1 MAFSSLAAATSLDA
15 VDFICDLLPRILYSF
30 HQTLSSPLS
39 TPILPYSVA
48 AAQSVFSHWLSIP
61 HCFSPIQPI
70 TARRAHDH
78 IVTFSGDPAVHLV
91 LSVASLISASLTLPR
106 PVSSS
111 NAWYMTLLGI
121 VL

>member
-1 MAFSSLAAATSLDA
+1 M
-15 VDFICDLLPRILYSF
+15 
-30 HQTLSSPLS
+30 
-39 TPILPYSVA
+39 
-48 AAQSVFSHWLSIP
+48 
-61 HCFSPIQPI
+61 QPI
-70 TARRAHDH
+70 IARQAHDH